1 MGDFPPLLLGCLAL
15 GLAGWWWL
23 LRAEHGR
30 VPSVEWRA
38 GDLAFA
44 AVLGGYFLLNILAAG
59 SAERRP
65 LTMEMLWSGIS
76 IYTLMLITLVTF
88 LIVRGVSPVRAFGL
102 QPPVPAAVVGLAL
115 AAFAATY
122 PAVLVSQQLVE
133 VFGVSVSDGDEVV
146 QFLRGRLSASDW
158 ATVALLALVV
168 APVTEEVIFR
178 GFLYGV
184 LRRPFGAMAAM
195 GATALLFA
203 AVHGNLP
210 AVPAYFLLA
219 VGLTLAYERTGS
231 LWTPILMH
239 VIFNGISLAVIAFF
253 PEWIPNS

>member
-15 GLAGWWWL
+15 GLGAWWWL
-23 LRAEHGR
+23 LRAKHGR
-30 VPSVEWRA
+30 VPSVEWRG

-44 AVLGGYFLLNILAAG
+44 AVLGGYFLLNIVAG
-59 SAERRP
+59 SSGERRP
-65 LTMEMLWSGIS
+65 LTLEIIWSGIAL
-76 IYTLMLITLVTF
+76 YAMMLITLGAF
-88 LIVRGVSPVRAFGL
+88 LLARGVSPVRAFGL
-102 QPPVPAAVVGLAL
+102 RPPTPAAALGLAL
-115 AAFAATY
+115 VAFAGTY

-146 QFLRGRLSASDW
+146 QFLRGSLSASGW
-158 ATVALLALVV
+158 ATVALLAVVV

-239 VIFNGISLAVIAFF
+239 AIFNGISLVVIAFF
-253 PEWIPNS
+253 PEWIPKP